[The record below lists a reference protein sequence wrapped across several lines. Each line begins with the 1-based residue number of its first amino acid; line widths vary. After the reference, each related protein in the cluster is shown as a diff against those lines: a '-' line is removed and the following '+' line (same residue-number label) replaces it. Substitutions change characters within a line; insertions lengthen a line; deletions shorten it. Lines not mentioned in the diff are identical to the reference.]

1 MIQPS
6 GCLLELTE
14 TARRLLR
21 FRQTSNWRRAM
32 AELKTKVSK
41 AEALYQDEPRAG
53 EKCEACVHF
62 IPEQSACEVVAG
74 SISPQGWSK
83 YFEPA

>member
-1 MIQPS
+1 
-6 GCLLELTE
+6 
-14 TARRLLR
+14 
-21 FRQTSNWRRAM
+21 M

-53 EKCEACVHF
+53 ERCETCVHF
-62 IPEQSACEVVAG
+62 IPEQSACEIVAG

-83 YFEPA
+83 YYEPA

>member
-1 MIQPS
+1 
-6 GCLLELTE
+6 
-14 TARRLLR
+14 
-21 FRQTSNWRRAM
+21 M

-41 AEALYQDEPRAG
+41 EEALYQDEPRAG

-62 IPEQSACEVVAG
+62 IPEQSACEIVAG
-74 SISPQGWSK
+74 RISPQGWSK

>member
-1 MIQPS
+1 
-6 GCLLELTE
+6 
-14 TARRLLR
+14 
-21 FRQTSNWRRAM
+21 M

-53 EKCEACVHF
+53 EKCEGCVHF
-62 IPEQSACEVVAG
+62 IPEQSACEIVAG